1 MLWWILAT
9 ALLGAA
15 VLLTL
20 DALADLLRKKYPNAS
35 YGIIKQVKRNFNS
48 GNYNEVKVDLYNER
62 GRKMERAKIEAENIS
77 DEIEEGEMLEL
88 Y

>member
-1 MLWWILAT
+1 MLWWLLGA

-20 DALADLLRKKYPNAS
+20 DALADILRKKYPNAKNAV
-35 YGIIKQVKRNFNS
+35 IKKVKRNFNS
-48 GNYNEVKVDLYNER
+48 GNYNEIKVDLYNGN
-62 GRKMERAKIEAENIS
+62 GRKMQRASIEAEEIS
-77 DEIEEGEMLEL
+77 DEIEEGEVLEL